1 MHILQK
7 IMNRINEILK
17 FREMIKSFTVRELKT
32 RYKGSFFGFLWTF
45 INPLLQL
52 LIYSLIF
59 PFILR
64 INEKNYAMF
73 LFVALVPWGYF
84 TNSLQGA
91 CNLIVGNSNL
101 VTKVYFPREILP
113 ITHTLSGLCNTIFS
127 YLIVFPMLILF
138 KIPLTINLLWLPL
151 ILIGQ
156 TILNLGFSLI
166 VSSVNV
172 FFRDLEYLISVGL
185 MALYFMTPIMYNIT
199 ALPIKAQKLLLIFNP
214 MVGYSI
220 LYRDVMDYGRTPNFK
235 ILAYSTLYSIF
246 VLILGYSIF
255 QKLQKKFAEI
265 L

>member
-91 CNLIVGNSNL
+91 CN
-101 VTKVYFPREILP
+101 
-113 ITHTLSGLCNTIFS
+113 
-127 YLIVFPMLILF
+127 LIVFPMLILF

-220 LYRDVMDYGRTPNFK
+220 LYRDVMYYGRTPNFK